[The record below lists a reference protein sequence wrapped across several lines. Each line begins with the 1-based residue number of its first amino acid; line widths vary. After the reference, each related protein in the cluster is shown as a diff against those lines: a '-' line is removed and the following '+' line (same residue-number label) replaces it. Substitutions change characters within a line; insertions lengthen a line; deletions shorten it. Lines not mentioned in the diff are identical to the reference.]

1 MASKETDSPN
11 IVGVR
16 FCPTGRIHYFDSGDN
31 TLTPGDQVFGDT
43 GDGPRIGE
51 VVIAPNQV
59 LHSELQNH
67 LNKIFEKLNSP

>member
-1 MASKETDSPN
+1 MARKETDPPN

-16 FCPTGRIHYFDSGDN
+16 FCPTGRVHYFDAGDN
-31 TLTPGDQVFGDT
+31 SLTTGDQVIGHT
-43 GDGPRIGE
+43 SDGKREGE

-67 LNKIFEKLNSP
+67 LNKILEKLN